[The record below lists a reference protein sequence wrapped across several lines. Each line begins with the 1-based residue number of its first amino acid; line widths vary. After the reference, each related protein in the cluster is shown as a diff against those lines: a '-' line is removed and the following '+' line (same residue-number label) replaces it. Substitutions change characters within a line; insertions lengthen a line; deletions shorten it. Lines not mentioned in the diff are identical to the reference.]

1 MKARGFTL
9 LEVLVA
15 LAVVAIALAAAIR
28 ATGMATGTAT
38 DARDHLLAGW
48 IADNRINEHLAQN
61 DWPSTGSNNEGS
73 ATEAGAAFHWQETVD
88 GTPNPAFR
96 RLTVKV
102 AAAGRPDYILA
113 TRTGYL
119 VQSGL

>member
-1 MKARGFTL
+1 MTQRGFTL

-28 ATGMATGTAT
+28 AVGMATDTAAT
-38 DARDHLLAGW
+38 ARDHMMAGW
-48 IADNRINEHLAQN
+48 IADDRINMHLAQN
-61 DWPSTGSNNEGS
+61 DWPSTGSTNEGS
-73 ATEAGAAFHWQETVD
+73 ATEAGADFHWQETVD

-102 AAAGRPDYILA
+102 AAAGRPDYVLA
-113 TRTGYL
+113 TRIGYL
-119 VQSGL
+119 VQPGL